1 MAFWLEREEPPS
13 IPREIHMKR
22 TRLFLISA
30 WSLLLATNALCQTEI
45 GFTRVEDVIYGRKH
59 GMALTMDVLRPVKPN
74 GYGVIYVVSGGW
86 YSAKTAIRPLVH
98 SAFLE
103 RGYTLFAVLHGSQP
117 KFQIP
122 EIEKDMH
129 RAVRF
134 IRHHAK
140 EYGIHP
146 DKLGVTGGSAGGH
159 LSLMLA
165 TRGAAGNPKAKDPVD
180 RESSAV
186 QAVACFFPPTDF
198 LNYGKEG
205 EDAVGVGILSNYS
218 AAFGR
223 MIGTEKGRQMMG
235 RAISPVNYVS
245 MKTPPVLI
253 VHGDADTLVP
263 IQQAEIFTKKCAENG
278 VPSKLITREGKAHGW
293 PEMGDD
299 MPLMA
304 DWFDRHL
311 GGATPDSK

>member
-1 MAFWLEREEPPS
+1 MASWLERRGFPP
-13 IPREIHMKR
+13 IHKETIMKR
-22 TRLFLISA
+22 TRL
-30 WSLLLATNALCQTEI
+30 LLLSALVFLLTTNAFSQTEI
-45 GFTRVEDVIYGRKH
+45 GFTRVEDVIYGRKY
-59 GMALTMDVLRPVKPN
+59 GVALTMDVLRPEKPN
-74 GYGVIYVVSGGW
+74 GYGIIYVVSGGW
-86 YSAKTAIRPLVH
+86 YSAKSAIRPLGY
-98 SAFLE
+98 STFLT
-103 RGYTLFAVLHGSQP
+103 RGYTLFAVVHGSQP

-129 RAVRF
+129 RAVRY

-140 EYGIHP
+140 EYGIDP

-165 TRGAAGNPKAKDPVD
+165 TRGAVGNAKAEDPVE

-205 EDAVGVGILSNYS
+205 EDAVGVGILRNYS

-223 MIGTEKGRQMMG
+223 MIGTEKGRQMLG
-235 RAISPVNYVS
+235 RAISPVNFVS
-245 MKTPPVLI
+245 DKTPPVLI

-263 IQQAEIFTKKCAENG
+263 IQQAEIFVKKCEENG
-278 VPSKLITREGKAHGW
+278 VQSKLVSREGKGHGW

-299 MPLMA
+299 MPVLA
-304 DWFDRHL
+304 DWFDRYL
-311 GGATPDSK
+311 RGAASDSK

>member
-1 MAFWLEREEPPS
+1 
-13 IPREIHMKR
+13 MKR
-22 TRLFLISA
+22 PRLFLISA
-30 WSLLLATNALCQTEI
+30 LFLLLAASAFCQTEI

-59 GMALTMDVLRPVKPN
+59 GMALTMDVLRPEKPN
-74 GYGVIYVVSGGW
+74 GYGVVYVVSGGW
-86 YSAKTAIRPLVH
+86 YSAKSAIRPLGY
-98 SAFLE
+98 SAFLT
-103 RGYTLFAVLHGSQP
+103 RGYTVFAVVHGSQP

-165 TRGAAGNPKAKDPVD
+165 TRGADGNAKAEDPVD
-180 RESSAV
+180 RASSAV

-205 EDAVGVGILSNYS
+205 EDAVGVGILQNYS

-223 MIGTEKGRQMMG
+223 MIGTEKGRQMLG
-235 RAISPVNYVS
+235 QAISPVNFVS
-245 MKTPPVLI
+245 DKTPPTLI

-263 IQQAEIFTKKCAENG
+263 IQQAEIFVKKCEEKG
-278 VPSKLITREGKAHGW
+278 VLSKLVSREGKGHGW

-299 MPLMA
+299 MPILA
-304 DWFDRHL
+304 AWFDWHL
-311 GGATPDSK
+311 RGAAQDSTK